1 MAKVDY
7 YIPFDYQRNKLPMDV
22 SLGKDIMYIGGHGNC
37 VVNRVADKLG
47 NKLNRA

>member
-37 VVNRVADKLG
+37 IVNLLISLVT
-47 NKLNRA
+47 N